1 MGKAKRKK
9 LLAADRKA
17 IAELRGRGSAAALP
31 FEAEP
36 DDHCESSPT
45 AYTGARLDP
54 TRRAG
59 LRSDLNRS
67 VLSHPARGFADAA
80 PLLRLLAARVG
91 KTAAE
96 LSIYDPYY
104 CAGAAKNHLARLG
117 LCGRAPPPWPPWNPV
132 TLLPPPPPPRAAAS
146 HGCITPHCR
155 VSALAALRLADACA
169 VLQHPGPQPGGRFLC
184 RAGSG
189 RGPGSLS
196 ATTSATTTL
205 HPPPSTTT
213 THHHYLPG
221 RVAHISKVWLI
232 HRRSTTW
239 W

>member
-117 LCGRAPPPWPPWNPV
+117 LCGRAPPPWPPWPPWNP
-132 TLLPPPPPPRAAAS
+132 AAAAATATR
-146 HGCITPHCR
+146 GCIARLHH
-155 VSALAALRLADACA
+155 AALSCVRSRSVAAC
-169 VLQHPGPQPGGRFLC
+169 
-184 RAGSG
+184 
-189 RGPGSLS
+189 
-196 ATTSATTTL
+196 
-205 HPPPSTTT
+205 
-213 THHHYLPG
+213 
-221 RVAHISKVWLI
+221 
-232 HRRSTTW
+232 
-239 W
+239 